1 LHFAYPHGKK
11 LKKTM
16 MKTEIVDVIA
26 KAHFFDDRI
35 GAVGRKQRLRIPK
48 ALAEYL
54 ASIDLVDLVNPSVV
68 ATQEIPST
76 GLVESGVEQP
86 SAALPQ
92 AQALP
97 EPTAPIFRRGRK
109 KTAG

>member
-1 LHFAYPHGKK
+1 
-11 LKKTM
+11 M

-54 ASIDLVDLVNPSVV
+54 VSIDLVDLANPSVV
-68 ATQEIPST
+68 ATQEIPSI

-86 SAALPQ
+86 SAVLPQ

-97 EPTAPIFRRGRK
+97 EPIVTTSRRSRK

>member
-1 LHFAYPHGKK
+1 
-11 LKKTM
+11 

-26 KAHFFDDRI
+26 KAHFFDERI
-35 GAVGRKQRLRIPK
+35 GAIGRKQRLRIPK

-54 ASIDLVDLVNPSVV
+54 VSIDMVDLVNPSVV
-68 ATQEIPST
+68 VTKEIPSI
-76 GLVESGVEQP
+76 GLEESGVEQP

-97 EPTAPIFRRGRK
+97 EKIVTISRKSRK
-109 KTAG
+109 KTTG

>member
-1 LHFAYPHGKK
+1 
-11 LKKTM
+11 M

-26 KAHFFDDRI
+26 KAHFSDDRI

-54 ASIDLVDLVNPSVV
+54 VSIDLVDLVNPSVV

-86 SAALPQ
+86 SAVLPQ

-97 EPTAPIFRRGRK
+97 EKTVTISRRGRK
-109 KTAG
+109 KMGGESSQ

>member
-1 LHFAYPHGKK
+1 
-11 LKKTM
+11 

-35 GAVGRKQRLRIPK
+35 GAIGRKQRLRIPK

-54 ASIDLVDLVNPSVV
+54 VSIDMVDLVNPSVV
-68 ATQEIPST
+68 ATQENPST

-92 AQALP
+92 APALP
-97 EPTAPIFRRGRK
+97 EKIVTTSRRNKK
-109 KTAG
+109 KTTG